1 MVTTTACRP
10 EQPLVDDV
18 VPRSYLRNVPLTDG
32 TRASIA
38 SRPRANQSM
47 IRAYAGPAVSN
58 YAHVCGRIRGLATS
72 RALRD
77 SNDAAGVRCSPSVPT
92 RQQEPVSFKGYT
104 LNPFQVAAAEA
115 IEDGHNV
122 LLAAPTGAGKT
133 LVAEYAIEHAVRQG
147 RRAIYT
153 SPIKALSN
161 QKFRDFK
168 NDGLRVGLMT
178 GDLTLDPDAPLVI
191 MTTEIFRN
199 AVFEDPERFRDTDF
213 AIFDE
218 VHFVDDVERGT
229 VWEESLI
236 FAPEH
241 VRFVGLSATIAN
253 LHEFGDWVREV
264 RQQQL
269 TVIEHKKRPVPLSH
283 RLFHQD
289 AGVFQLSQ
297 RARAIT
303 FHERAIAREQR
314 HHERDHRV
322 SKRERLRSKWGD
334 KRERARG
341 KRHRFGPRPYVMLL
355 DELQRRQLLPAL
367 YFCFSRKECEIKAE
381 RSMGRRL
388 LSRQERG
395 QVEQLFY
402 EICDRFELDPSQ
414 DPALLAVLG
423 RALVGVGYHHAGM
436 LPIHKEVV
444 ERLFTSGHLKLLFTT
459 ETFALGINM
468 PARTAVFDLLR
479 KYDGVQMNYMKARD
493 YLQMAGR
500 AGRQGL
506 DKTGLVISILEDE
519 DLMEAPLSRYHS
531 GKVEGITSRFNLS
544 YSTILNLYDR
554 LGSKGLQEAYDS
566 SFSAYQAMKG
576 SAATRQKKRAAAHA
590 ALASRVNVLRAAGY
604 LGPEGLEPRG
614 RVAQRINGY
623 EIQAAELLFSG
634 VLEEMDIH
642 QLAATFTSL
651 IHEERRRADP
661 RQTPRD
667 HGPLMRKATQAVRR
681 FRDIESQQGILN
693 PIKEPD
699 WGIAAAVDCWSRG
712 GDIDDLERLS
722 HGDAG
727 DVVRTLRMA
736 IQMMRQVATQ
746 VGKHEQLGARLEEA
760 IVSVNR
766 DAVDAKRQF
775 ELG

>member
-1 MVTTTACRP
+1 M
-10 EQPLVDDV
+10 
-18 VPRSYLRNVPLTDG
+18 LR
-32 TRASIA
+32 R
-38 SRPRANQSM
+38 
-47 IRAYAGPAVSN
+47 
-58 YAHVCGRIRGLATS
+58 
-72 RALRD
+72 
-77 SNDAAGVRCSPSVPT
+77 VPT
-92 RQQEPVSFKGYT
+92 RPEEPITFKGYT
-104 LNPFQVAAAEA
+104 LNPFQVEAAEA
-115 IEDGHNV
+115 IEAGHNV

-133 LVAEYAIEHAVRQG
+133 LVAEYAIEHAVQQG
-147 RRAIYT
+147 KRAIYT

-199 AVFEDPERFRDTDF
+199 AVFEDPERFQDTDF

-218 VHFVDDVERGT
+218 VHFVDDVDRGT

-253 LHEFGDWVREV
+253 LHEFGEWIREV
-264 RQQQL
+264 RHQDL

-289 AGVFQLSQ
+289 AGVFQLAQ
-297 RARAIT
+297 RSRAIT
-303 FHERAIAREQR
+303 FHERAVAREKQ
-314 HHERDHRV
+314 HHDRDQRV
-322 SKRERLRSKWGD
+322 SKRERQRSKWGD

-341 KRHRFGPRPYVMLL
+341 RRNRFGPRPYVMLL
-355 DELQRRQLLPAL
+355 DEIQNRQLLPAL

-381 RSMGRRL
+381 KSMGRRL
-388 LSRQERG
+388 LDRRERR
-395 QVEQLFY
+395 EIEDLFY
-402 EICDRFELDPSQ
+402 EICDRFELDPEQ
-414 DPALLAVLG
+414 DPGLLAILG

-444 ERLFTSGHLKLLFTT
+444 ERLFTSGLLKLLFTT

-468 PARTAVFDLLR
+468 PARTAIFDLLR
-479 KYDGVQMNYMKARD
+479 KFDGVQMNYMKARD

-519 DLMEAPLSRYHS
+519 DLLEAPLARYHS
-531 GKVEGITSRFNLS
+531 GKVEAITSRFNLS

-566 SFSAYQAMKG
+566 SFAAFQALKG
-576 SAATRQKKRAAAHA
+576 SASARQKKRAAAHA
-590 ALASRVNVLRAAGY
+590 ALASRVNVLRQAGY
-604 LGPEGLEPRG
+604 LEDGGLLPRG
-614 RVAQRINGY
+614 KIAQRINGY

-634 VLEEMDIH
+634 VLDEMDIH
-642 QLAATFTSL
+642 QLSATFTSL

-661 RQTPRD
+661 HQQGRET
-667 HGPLMRKATQAVRR
+667 GPLMRKATQAVRR
-681 FRDIESQQGILN
+681 FRDVESKQGVAN

-699 WGIAAAVDCWSRG
+699 WGIAPAVDCWSRG
-712 GDIDDLERLS
+712 GDVEDLERLTNG
-722 HGDAG
+722 HAG

-736 IQMMRQVATQ
+736 IQMMRQVAQQ

-760 IVSVNR
+760 IVAINR
-766 DAVDAKRQF
+766 DVVDAKRQF